1 MDTGEKYRF
10 VLNDWIKLLEES
22 DSWREIAV
30 YQDEPEDKLPGRS
43 SVAHTESHSLYCTLQ
58 GGASRLWF
66 IHSHK
71 SRILISNYNIQPIT
85 AINP

>member
-43 SVAHTESHSLYCTLQ
+43 SVAHTESHALYCTLQ
-58 GGASRLWF
+58 AGDGGGCLGYGLF
-66 IHSHK
+66 I
-71 SRILISNYNIQPIT
+71 P
-85 AINP
+85 INPEF